1 MNNDKKP
8 PGIVAVLI
16 PRIGEILF
24 IAIFIAL
31 IGLGPKLMNVDGDL
45 GRHITLGDYIISSSS
60 IPTRD
65 VFSHTKLGDPLTPHE
80 WLADVIFALAHRAAG
95 LDGII
100 WITALI
106 IGAVFWLVYRQSL
119 DLSSMALLAL
129 AGTILAAAASSLH
142 WLSRPHIF
150 TILFTVIWTTE
161 LEKLRIGIRKN
172 WMIFPLIMLIWVN
185 THGAFIAGILI
196 WACYF
201 TGLILDQK
209 ISWQG
214 IKPYLWIG
222 LSSLLV
228 SLINPDG
235 FGIWKTGF
243 GFLGNRYLVSHTAE
257 YLPPDFHQIS
267 TWPFLL
273 LIVLSIGILAISN
286 KKMNASHIL
295 LVSGWTAM
303 ALYSARNIPLY
314 AVIVVPILVTA
325 GADYLQG
332 NKLTGASEKFIA
344 LQSRMMDI
352 EKTLKSGL
360 WSGVV
365 VVTVGL
371 LLMRGSTLDFQNEGN
386 QFLDDV
392 FPVQAVDWIEENQ
405 LPGEG
410 FNYFPWGGYLLYRI
424 WPEKLVFIDGQT
436 DFYGEELTRKY
447 EKVITVSPGW
457 EDVLQGYQVSWVIM
471 PTQSELIQH
480 LQELG
485 DWDKVYQDPFST
497 IMLLGSGE

>member
-1 MNNDKKP
+1 MKNHIMP
-8 PGIVAVLI
+8 SGIAAVLI
-16 PRIGEILF
+16 PRLGEIFF

-45 GRHITLGDYIISSSS
+45 GRHITLGDYIISSRS
-60 IPTRD
+60 IPTMD

-80 WLADVIFALAHRAAG
+80 WLADVVFAIAHRAAG
-95 LDGII
+95 LDGIV
-100 WITALI
+100 WITALV
-106 IGAVFWLVYRQSL
+106 IGVTFWLVYQNSKN
-119 DLSSMALLAL
+119 LSSMSLLAL

-150 TILFTVIWTTE
+150 TIFFTVIWTAE
-161 LEKLRIGIRKN
+161 LEKMRIGIRKN
-172 WMIFPLIMLIWVN
+172 WVIFPVIMLIWVN

-196 WACYF
+196 WTCYF
-201 TGLILDQK
+201 VGSILDQK
-209 ISWQG
+209 FSWQG
-214 IKPYLWIG
+214 IKHFLGIG

-228 SLINPDG
+228 SLVNPDG

-243 GFLGNRYLVSHTAE
+243 GFLGNQYLVSHTAE

-273 LIVLSIGILAISN
+273 LILISIGVLAISN

-295 LVSGWTAM
+295 LISGWTAL

-314 AVIVVPILVTA
+314 AVIVVPILVTV

-332 NKLTGASEKFIA
+332 NKLKGASEKFIA
-344 LQSRMMDI
+344 LQSRLTDI
-352 EKTLKSGL
+352 EKSLKSGL
-360 WSGVV
+360 WSGIVV
-365 VVTVGL
+365 MVVGL
-371 LLMRGSTLDFQNEGN
+371 LLMRGFTLDFQNKGN

-392 FPVQAVDWIEENQ
+392 FPVKAVDWVEKNQ

-424 WPEKLVFIDGQT
+424 WPDKLVFIDGQT
-436 DFYGEELTRKY
+436 DFYGEELTRQY
-447 EKVITVSPGW
+447 EQVITLSEGW
-457 EDVLQGYQVSWVIM
+457 EDVFKEYQINWVLM
-471 PTQSELIQH
+471 PAQSELIQH
-480 LQELG
+480 LQKLG
-485 DWDKVYQDPFST
+485 DWHTVYQDQFST

>member
-1 MNNDKKP
+1 MKNNIKP
-8 PGIVAVLI
+8 PGIAAFLL
-16 PRIGEILF
+16 PRIGEIIF

-45 GRHITLGDYIISSSS
+45 GRHITLGNHIIISRS

-95 LDGII
+95 LDGIV
-100 WITALI
+100 WTTALI
-106 IGAVFWLVYRQSL
+106 IGTVFWLVYKQSL
-119 DLSSMALLAL
+119 NLSSMSLLAL
-129 AGTILAAAASSLH
+129 GGTILAAAASSIH

-150 TILFTVIWTTE
+150 TILFTVIWITE

-172 WMIFPLIMLIWVN
+172 WLIFPVIMLIWVN

-196 WACYF
+196 WACYIA
-201 TGLILDQK
+201 GLILDQK
-209 ISWQG
+209 FSWQG
-214 IKPYLWIG
+214 IKTYLWIG

-235 FGIWKTGF
+235 LGIWKTGF

-257 YLPPDFHQIS
+257 YLPPDFHQTS

-273 LIVLSIGILAISN
+273 LIVLSIGLLAISN
-286 KKMNASHIL
+286 RRMNTSHAL
-295 LVSGWTAM
+295 LLSGWTAM

-314 AVIVVPILVTA
+314 AVIVAPILVTV
-325 GADYLQG
+325 GADYIQA
-332 NKLTGASEKFIA
+332 NKSKGATDKFIA
-344 LQSRMMDI
+344 LQSRFMDI
-352 EKTLKSGL
+352 EKSLKSGL
-360 WSGVV
+360 WSGIVV
-365 VVTVGL
+365 VAAGL
-371 LLMRGSTLDFQNEGN
+371 LLMRGFTLDFQNKGN

-405 LPGEG
+405 LQGEG
-410 FNYFPWGGYLLYRI
+410 FNYFPWGGYLLYRT
-424 WPEKLVFIDGQT
+424 WPEMLVFIDGQT

-447 EKVITVSPGW
+447 EKVITLSPGW
-457 EDVLQGYQVSWVIM
+457 EDVLHIYQVSWVLM

-485 DWDKVYQDPFST
+485 GWNAVYQDQIST
-497 IMLLGSGE
+497 IMVLGSGE

>member
-8 PGIVAVLI
+8 PGIADVLI

-45 GRHITLGDYIISSSS
+45 GRHITLGDYIISSRS

-95 LDGII
+95 LDGIV
-100 WITALI
+100 WITALL
-106 IGAVFWLVYRQSL
+106 IGTVFWLVYKQSL
-119 DLSSMALLAL
+119 NLSSMALLAL

-209 ISWQG
+209 FSWRG

-286 KKMNASHIL
+286 KKLNASHVL

-344 LQSRMMDI
+344 LQSRLMDI
-352 EKTLKSGL
+352 EKSLKSGL

-386 QFLDDV
+386 KFFDDV
-392 FPVQAVDWIEENQ
+392 FPVQAVDWIEEKQ
-405 LPGEG
+405 LEGEG

-447 EKVITVSPGW
+447 EKVITVSLGW
-457 EDVLQGYQVSWVIM
+457 EDVLKEYQVSWVLM

-480 LQELG
+480 LLELG

-497 IMLLGSGE
+497 IMLLEPGE

>member
-1 MNNDKKP
+1 MKNQTKSP
-8 PGIVAVLI
+8 CIAAFLM

-45 GRHITLGDYIISSSS
+45 GRHITLGNHIITSRS

-95 LDGII
+95 LDGIV

-106 IGAVFWLVYRQSL
+106 IGAAFWLVYKQSL
-119 DLSSMALLAL
+119 DLSSMSLLAL
-129 AGTILAAAASSLH
+129 AGTILAAAAASLH

-150 TILFTVIWTTE
+150 TILFTVIWITE

-172 WMIFPLIMLIWVN
+172 WLIFPVIMLIWVN

-196 WACYF
+196 WACYIA
-201 TGLILDQK
+201 GLIIDQK
-209 ISWQG
+209 FSWPE
-214 IKPYLWIG
+214 IKTYLWIG

-273 LIVLSIGILAISN
+273 LIVLSIGLLAIS
-286 KKMNASHIL
+286 KRRMNASHAL
-295 LVSGWTAM
+295 LLSGWTAM

-314 AVIVVPILVTA
+314 AVIVAPILVTV
-325 GADYLQG
+325 GADYLQA
-332 NKLTGASEKFIA
+332 NKSKGATDKFID
-344 LQSRMMDI
+344 LQSRFMDI
-352 EKTLKSGL
+352 EKSLKSGL
-360 WSGVV
+360 WSGIVV
-365 VVTVGL
+365 VAAGL
-371 LLMRGSTLDFQNEGN
+371 LLMRGFTLDFQNKGN
-386 QFLDDV
+386 QFMDNV

-405 LPGEG
+405 LQGEG
-410 FNYFPWGGYLLYRI
+410 FNYFPWGGYLLYRT
-424 WPEKLVFIDGQT
+424 WPEMLVFIDGQT

-447 EKVITVSPGW
+447 EKVITLSPGW
-457 EDVLQGYQVSWVIM
+457 EDVLQKYQVSWVLM

-480 LQELG
+480 LQEIG
-485 DWDKVYQDPFST
+485 DWNAVYQDQIST
-497 IMLLGSGE
+497 IMVLGSGE